1 MTGNK
6 IWARVGVSFYM
17 TEEEEMMLKNA
28 PENERDAIFE
38 QIVLNAFKSGAAKLD
53 GEVYSP
59 GDYNASVN
67 PLGVELNTDLGGIW
81 LKSISK

>member
-1 MTGNK
+1 MAGNK
-6 IWARVGVSFYM
+6 IWARVGMTFYM
-17 TEEEEMMLKNA
+17 TEEEELKLKNA
-28 PENERDAIFE
+28 SENERNAIFE

-81 LKSISK
+81 LQSTSK